1 MKKLVLTVLLILAA
15 SVIINGLS
23 LHRGSH
29 LDRTLRF
36 SIEQPYNAGRKI
48 AGYVYEWAQ
57 EEREG
62 YRGN

>member
-1 MKKLVLTVLLILAA
+1 MKRFVVTLLLILAA

-36 SIEQPYNAGRKI
+36 SIQQPYNAGRKI
-48 AGYVYEWAQ
+48 GCYVYEWVR

-62 YRGN
+62 YRRN